1 MTTPDGAAKKFLY
14 TGPESKTKD
23 QEVNQ
28 DWNYTHNR
36 EKRASK
42 GEAVD
47 LEDVWSI
54 KKNVGIANKTSVPNT
69 DKFSLNA
76 DTKFYSRYNS
86 LKEKDKPPSS
96 FTEGTSYRLP
106 PELSNSF
113 STQRRN
119 SNTKRHSLT
128 CEDEFDF

>member
-14 TGPESKTKD
+14 TGPGSKSRD
-23 QEVNQ
+23 QDVNQ

-36 EKRASK
+36 EKRESK

-54 KKNVGIANKTSVPNT
+54 KKNVGIANNTSAPNT

-86 LKEKDKPPSS
+86 LKEKDKPNQNKTPSS
-96 FTEGTSYRLP
+96 FTD
-106 PELSNSF
+106 ELIINMMSRPYS
-113 STQRRN
+113 R
-119 SNTKRHSLT
+119 
-128 CEDEFDF
+128 